1 MAAVVVVVIPDEV
14 VINVVAV
21 VLGLSLAITI
31 ISVDRKNWKV

>member
-1 MAAVVVVVIPDEV
+1 MVVIPDEV